1 MADPWS
7 DDLAALGEHSR
18 QGLHSLAATRASV
31 PSETKMRFHKA
42 HPALAAL
49 IALLVIGVTAPL
61 AYAFVRHVLVTV
73 DPDKP
78 ADQIEKDVTDQ
89 LHTAGVEA
97 TVKATTADDGQLKVY
112 IQTSDEH
119 LGSDLDVNIGGE
131 VRKAGEGRGIR
142 VECHECDAAREQLV
156 MKAATTV
163 GVLEVIDDDAA
174 VGPAITK
181 ALADAG
187 VTDVEVKVAPDAI
200 TVVVGAAAAATQATP
215 ARP

>member
-1 MADPWS
+1 
-7 DDLAALGEHSR
+7 
-18 QGLHSLAATRASV
+18 
-31 PSETKMRFHKA
+31 MRFHKA

-89 LHTAGVEA
+89 LHAAGVEA
-97 TVKATTADDGQLKVY
+97 TVKASKPDNDDGQLKIF
-112 IQTSDEH
+112 IQSSDEQ

-131 VRKAGEGRGIR
+131 LHKPGQGRGIR
-142 VECHECDAAREQLV
+142 VECHECDAARQQLV
-156 MKAATTV
+156 MKAAMATP
-163 GVLEVIDDDAA
+163 VLEVLDDDAA

-181 ALADAG
+181 SLAAQG
-187 VTDVEVKVAPDAI
+187 VTDVSVTVAADAI
-200 TVVVGAAAAATQATP
+200 TVVVDAHATP
-215 ARP
+215 

>member
-18 QGLHSLAATRASV
+18 RGLRSLAATRASV
-31 PSETKMRFHKA
+31 PTETKMRFHKA

-78 ADQIEKDVTDQ
+78 ADQVEKDVSDQ
-89 LHTAGVEA
+89 LHAAGVEA
-97 TVKATTADDGQLKVY
+97 TVKATTGDDGQLKVY
-112 IQTSDEH
+112 IQSSDEN
-119 LGSDLDVNIGGE
+119 LGSDVDFNIGGE
-131 VRKAGEGRGIR
+131 VRKAGQGRGIY
-142 VECHECDAAREQLV
+142 VECHECDAARQTLV
-156 MKAATTV
+156 LHAAT
-163 GVLEVIDDDAA
+163 GGDVLESIDDDAA

-181 ALADAG
+181 ALAAQG
-187 VTDVEVKVAPDAI
+187 VTDVEVKVAPDKI
-200 TVVVGAAAAATQATP
+200 TVVVDAHP
-215 ARP
+215 AP